1 MNIVDIVKGFMGAL
15 EAGDFDAVRRNLDNN
30 FFFGGWT
37 PETLDKGQF
46 LELMQ
51 GLKAGIPDL
60 AFHVHNLTEIESTNA
75 VQGTMQ
81 VTGTQTRPIDLSAL
95 RIPVVQATGKS
106 ISLSSENVVFTVEN
120 NLITRMTVTPEAG
133 GGLKGL
139 LQQVGVE
146 SPTLP

>member
-15 EAGDFDAVRRNLDNN
+15 EAGDFDAVRRDLDNN